1 MFGTEDGYDRDL
13 SVFKTLIDAAE
24 EVLYKYATKVDDG
37 MYPTVA
43 TGLVMHDLKELFEAA
58 REATM
63 AARRQTTREPR
74 LASNPGC

>member
-1 MFGTEDGYDRDL
+1 MGSTEDRYERDM

-37 MYPTVA
+37 MYPSVA
-43 TGLVMHDLKELFEAA
+43 TGLIMHDLKELFEAA

-63 AARRQTTREPR
+63 AAWR
-74 LASNPGC
+74 